1 MEHPRDHVLRPARRV
16 RGGRPG
22 LETPVGR
29 LLSLNVGRPREVAW
43 EGRTIH
49 TAIWK
54 EPVDGPRMVGRINV
68 DGDDQADRAAHGGEH
83 RAVFV
88 YQIDSYRY
96 WERELGREDFTLGQ
110 FGENFTVEGLADDE
124 VCIGDRYRI
133 GGAVFEVTQP
143 RVTCFRLGLRMN
155 EPRMPSLVVAHHRPG
170 FYVRVLQEGPVQAGD
185 AIVRL
190 LTGPEQ
196 LTVAATD
203 ALLYLPH
210 KSPRTLQRALRI
222 PALSEGWKG
231 SFRSLL
237 EQGQTLPTAAAPAW
251 QGFAPLTVAAIHRE
265 SGAII
270 SFTLRPAPEAPP
282 GPTAAP
288 GQYLSLRLHPQ
299 GEAGPAVIRSYS
311 LSRPPGAEGF
321 RISVK
326 HEPDGV
332 GSTYLQT
339 RLQIGDTIEAAA
351 PRGDFRL
358 RAGTRP
364 VVLVSAGVGA
374 TPVLAMLHALAGTRD
389 PREVWWVH
397 GARDG
402 AGHAFAGEVDGLL
415 AALPHG
421 HRIVSYSRP
430 GPDDTPGAAF
440 DRTGRISIETI
451 TDAAIPVEADYYLCG
466 PDAFMRSL
474 SAALTARGAAP
485 EHVAMEL
492 FGARAV
498 IGPSGLED
506 ARAAPH
512 PPAGAHGTGPAV
524 TFSRSGLTVPWDDSH
539 GNLLE
544 LAEACDVPVSFGCR
558 NGVCHYCESGL
569 LSGEISY
576 VTEPL
581 ERPDGAHVLVCCAAP
596 TAPITLEL

>member
-1 MEHPRDHVLRPARRV
+1 MGHPRTRPADGRHVDGLRV
-16 RGGRPG
+16 TEAPA
-22 LETPVGR
+22 GR

-43 EGRTIH
+43 EGKTLC

-54 EPVDGPRMVGRINV
+54 EPVDGPRMVRSINI

-96 WERELGREDFTLGQ
+96 WERELGRKDFTPGQ

-170 FYVRVLQEGPVQAGD
+170 FYFRVLREGPVQAGD
-185 AIVRL
+185 AIARL
-190 LTGPEQ
+190 VTGPER
-196 LTVAATD
+196 LTVADTD
-203 ALLYLPH
+203 ALLYLPR
-210 KSPRTLQRALRI
+210 KSRRTLQRALRI

-237 EQGQTLPTAAAPAW
+237 ERGQAPPEAAPAW
-251 QGFAPLTVAAIHRE
+251 TGFVPLTVAAIHRE
-265 SGAII
+265 SEVIV
-270 SFTLRPAPEAPP
+270 SFTLTPATGAPP
-282 GPTAAP
+282 AAAGSP

-299 GEAGPAVIRSYS
+299 GDRGPAVIRSYS
-311 LSRPPGAEGF
+311 LSQPPGAGGF
-321 RISVK
+321 RISIK

-339 RLQIGDTIEAAA
+339 RVRIGDTIEAAA
-351 PRGDFRL
+351 PRGGFTL
-358 RAGTRP
+358 RPGTRP

-374 TPVLAMLHALAGTRD
+374 TPVLAMLNALAGAGD

-402 AGHAFAGEVDGLL
+402 AEHAFAAEVDGLL
-415 AALPHG
+415 AALPRS

-430 GPDDTPGAAF
+430 GPHDTPGPVF
-440 DRTGRISIETI
+440 DRTGRVSIETI

-466 PDAFMRSL
+466 PEAFMRSL
-474 SAALTARGAAP
+474 SASLTARGTAS
-485 EHVAMEL
+485 ERVAMEL
-492 FGARAV
+492 FGAAAV
-498 IGPSGLED
+498 ITAPGLDGAAPEPHAPSG
-506 ARAAPH
+506 AP
-512 PPAGAHGTGPAV
+512 GTGPAV

-569 LSGEISY
+569 LSGEVRY

-581 ERPDGAHVLVCCAAP
+581 ERPDEAHVLVCCAAP
-596 TAPITLEL
+596 AAPITLEL